1 MRGYIRDNCPNLAK
15 QIERD
20 IEAGTFDAN
29 APLAGDAV
37 RKYMGALAGREI
49 QGHEVIC
56 RVYDEIER
64 KLNDH

>member
-1 MRGYIRDNCPNLAK
+1 MREYIRANCPILGK
-15 QIERD
+15 QIDRD

-49 QGHEVIC
+49 HGYENVGRTC
-56 RVYDEIER
+56 DEIER
-64 KLNDH
+64 KLNGH